1 MSITA
6 ADAEVLL
13 AATEPLPGDLGEAV
27 ERLEGIAQGRAFAGQ
42 FDADRQ
48 PNAATKDAAAIRQV
62 CQAVRQQQAEQPL
75 AERVREEA
83 RRKGQEGPLKLTGAM
98 PDFPLPQAEQPE
110 ADPELVE
117 DWRDCARY
125 NDRYGMDTDAYLT
138 QMLQNRQD
146 ESAAI
151 RQVLKERGETDGQE
165 PQEDPNGPEV
175 TLHLSEIKR
184 LEAERDAYHA
194 QRDKYLQANVD
205 IGKERDEARAE
216 VERLKARTDEDV
228 RAIAEAAMLGYFEGP
243 GCMAVGLPEPSRS
256 SGIKAA
262 LAEARKRR
270 PHGTWVAFEKG
281 DQVRSWGPDGID
293 GKIHDVRLAILVKQ
307 GTKHRLEHWGVECA
321 TLRPLPPE
329 PEEKCPMGHTYLA
342 LKGDK
347 FCRECGVELDVP
359 HAHDL

>member
-1 MSITA
+1 MGTLVESWGDWLREDRHRNIHTGTEFLEQWEERYPLCGKTMEELEAAVTHAAEQARLTWAAGHIMAGSIA
-6 ADAEVLL
+6 FEG
-13 AATEPLPGDLGEAV
+13 AATASFWKAL
-27 ERLEGIAQGRAFAGQ
+27 
-42 FDADRQ
+42 
-48 PNAATKDAAAIRQV
+48 
-62 CQAVRQQQAEQPL
+62 
-75 AERVREEA
+75 
-83 RRKGQEGPLKLTGAM
+83 
-98 PDFPLPQAEQPE
+98 
-110 ADPELVE
+110 
-117 DWRDCARY
+117 
-125 NDRYGMDTDAYLT
+125 
-138 QMLQNRQD
+138 
-146 ESAAI
+146 
-151 RQVLKERGETDGQE
+151 GQE

-321 TLRPLPPE
+321 TLKPLPPE
-329 PEEKCPMGHTYLA
+329 PEEKCQPGHHTA
-342 LKGDK
+342 CRAVGDK
-347 FCRECGVELDVP
+347 FCRECGQTLWRFRDDVGTYRQMASQAWP
-359 HAHDL
+359 PDFSCDTQ